1 MGTFGG
7 YSGSKIIPEDK
18 KRIFSQQM
26 LKILNYGGMMSFE
39 AIKLYGQE
47 MGLLKPVDINSKK
60 DIWFHYNYFEDD
72 FWETAGFKIKD
83 CRLWSEKIGN
93 AEFNDVIMAGYTLY
107 EAYCEEGGMVEIDGD
122 IIDITEYMGWIN
134 HILGE
139 KFSMKNRFH
148 LWENAERYALYR
160 IELGYGEFFSEK
172 MFSKMIPRELKYV
185 ADEREFEDLYY
196 IVHGTLT
203 LENAESQI
211 KSGTY
216 SADVLKCKRLLKKYF
231 ESAVENSREAL
242 WELLTKEYILREKE
256 NDSRLK
262 EIAEMSLRIPARVFV
277 YLAVEID
284 GNMEFWEVWKELKG
298 VVYQDEHRKN
308 YTPKEV
314 IQWKQE
320 QQKNPVVPISTS
332 KFLRQEESFI
342 FYMPP
347 KELRDIEDYY
357 ISDDDRLYWWD
368 GSDEVRISTKTEQ
381 WLKGLVKQYKEL
393 GKTKEYMEAKQD
405 FQRFFWKTIVAI
417 DEYYERIYPFQTM
430 FYEFLENGNREEYI
444 TAIVLLKKMADSEE
458 YRKKGEII
466 KYAKSWNL
474 SSRSMTHNNARI
486 YLKRYLSV
494 MANKKLRYMYFGF

>member
-18 KRIFSQQM
+18 KEIFSQQM
-26 LKILNYGGMMSFE
+26 LKILNYGGMMNFE

-93 AEFNDVIMAGYTLY
+93 AE
-107 EAYCEEGGMVEIDGD
+107 
-122 IIDITEYMGWIN
+122 
-134 HILGE
+134 
-139 KFSMKNRFH
+139 
-148 LWENAERYALYR
+148 RYALYR

-172 MFSKMIPRELKYV
+172 MFSKMIPRELKYA